1 MKIIV
6 RTLGIEDKA
15 MIRDQIMKIA
25 ENEPQFAKA
34 VDIMEEQVA
43 QMPIVPK
50 DLDKEIQM
58 LEFVLQNPDKYEEVR
73 AAAIKDGYIQEDMVP
88 PQFDQVFI
96 ISLLVALYG
105 LQDRLKQ
112 RGYARGG
119 LKVAGRQLADMGRGG
134 DDMVAHINHR
144 EAEVLRRM
152 GGAGTINPNTGL
164 HEYKKGGI
172 LGMILPVALS
182 IIAPGLGTAIG
193 SAIGLSGTAAS
204 MVGGA
209 LIGAGTSAITGGNP
223 LMGALTGGIMPAVS
237 GALGGTDGLF
247 SKMGITGENGI
258 LGNVFGGATP
268 TPEGSVDLTK
278 AMGSALDSPANIAAE
293 AALNGVSPQ
302 DASAAFGSPLNTV
315 ASSLNTGAPNTPDVT
330 KAMGSAL
337 NSPAN
342 IEAEAALNNVTAK
355 DAMSAYGG
363 TSSPSSSVIDT
374 IKNGLG
380 FGEKGSGLSLSKLA
394 PLAMM
399 ASSLMG
405 GQKIPAATAAS
416 MTPEQQAY
424 FNKSGYS
431 WDWDAIGKAAS
442 QEGKSIS
449 DYVAQHWDEVGAGQ
463 KFKVDAAG
471 PTVAAAHGGALGH
484 ISRLARGSGSG
495 RDDTIN
501 ARLSDGEYVIDAETV
516 ALLGDGSTDAGAKR
530 LDEMRKQIRMQKGK
544 SLSKGKFSP
553 DAKSPLSYLKGVA

>member
-1 MKIIV
+1 
-6 RTLGIEDKA
+6 

-73 AAAIKDGYIQEDMVP
+73 AAAIQDGYIQEDMVP
-88 PQFDQVFI
+88 PQFDQVFV

-105 LQDRLKQ
+105 LQDRMKQ

-164 HEYKKGGI
+164 HEYKKGGGI
-172 LGMILPVALS
+172 LGMILPIALS
-182 IIAPGLGTAIG
+182 FIAPGLGTAIG
-193 SAIGLSGTAAS
+193 SAIGLSGTAAA
-204 MVGGA
+204 MAGGA
-209 LIGAGTSAITGGNP
+209 LIGAGTSALTGGNP

-237 GALGGTDGLF
+237 GAFGGTDGLF

-258 LGNVFGGATP
+258 LGNIFGGGTP

-278 AMGSALDSPANIAAE
+278 AMGSALNSPANIAAE

-302 DASAAFGSPLNTV
+302 DAFSAFGSPLNAV
-315 ASSLNTGAPNTPDVT
+315 ASTLNTGSTTVTPPGEPSYISNPTTNPGGWGANGDV
-330 KAMGSAL
+330 
-337 NSPAN
+337 AN
-342 IEAEAALNNVTAK
+342 AGLPPVRPSEF
-355 DAMSAYGG
+355 GG
-363 TSSPSSSVIDT
+363 ATSSPSSSVIDT

-405 GQKIPAATAAS
+405 SQKVPAATAAS

-449 DYVAQHWDEVGAGQ
+449 DYVAQHWNEVGAGE
-463 KFKVDAAG
+463 KFRVDAAG
-471 PTVAAAHGGALGH
+471 PTVTASHGGALGH

-530 LDEMRKQIRMQKGK
+530 LDEMRKQVRMQKGK

>member
-1 MKIIV
+1 
-6 RTLGIEDKA
+6 

-105 LQDRLKQ
+105 LQDRLQQ

-164 HEYKKGGI
+164 HEYKKGGGI
-172 LGMILPVALS
+172 LGMLLPIALS
-182 IIAPGLGTAIG
+182 FIAPGLGTAIG

-237 GALGGTDGLF
+237 GAFGGTDGLF

-258 LGNVFGGATP
+258 LGNVFGGGQGADIAP
-268 TPEGSVDLTK
+268 TSNPGGWGAGVAGDFSLPTTNGGLPPIAPEGLRSFDT
-278 AMGSALDSPANIAAE
+278 S
-293 AALNGVSPQ
+293 
-302 DASAAFGSPLNTV
+302 SPLASLSSSFSGGNTPPTMGDAVTAGLPPDPNTV
-315 ASSLNTGAPNTPDVT
+315 SGLDRTNPFTQSSGGA
-330 KAMGSAL
+330 
-337 NSPAN
+337 
-342 IEAEAALNNVTAK
+342 
-355 DAMSAYGG
+355 

-399 ASSLMG
+399 ATSLMG
-405 GQKIPAATAAS
+405 GGQKVPAATAAS

-449 DYVAQHWDEVGAGQ
+449 DYVAQHWDEVGAGE
-463 KFKVDAAG
+463 KFRVNAAG
-471 PTVAAAHGGALGH
+471 PTVTASHGGALGH

-530 LDEMRKQIRMQKGK
+530 LDEMRKQVRMQKGK

>member
-1 MKIIV
+1 
-6 RTLGIEDKA
+6 

-73 AAAIKDGYIQEDMVP
+73 AAAIQDGYIQEDMVP
-88 PQFDQVFI
+88 PQFDQVFV

-105 LQDRLKQ
+105 LQDRLQQ

-164 HEYKKGGI
+164 HEYKKGGGI
-172 LGMILPVALS
+172 LGMLLPIALS
-182 IIAPGLGTAIG
+182 FIAPGLGTAIG

-237 GALGGTDGLF
+237 GAFGGTDGLF

-258 LGNVFGGATP
+258 LGNVFGGGTP

-278 AMGSALDSPANIAAE
+278 AMGSALDSPANITAE

-302 DASAAFGSPLNTV
+302 DASAAFGSPLNIV
-315 ASSLNTGAPNTPDVT
+315 ASTLNTGAPNSPDLT

-355 DAMSAYGG
+355 DAMSAYGA

-380 FGEKGSGLSLSKLA
+380 SGEKGSGLSLSKLA

-405 GQKIPAATAAS
+405 SQKVPAATAAS

-449 DYVAQHWDEVGAGQ
+449 DYVAQHWDEVGAGE
-463 KFKVDAAG
+463 KFRVDAAG
-471 PTVAAAHGGALGH
+471 PTVTASHGGALGH

-530 LDEMRKQIRMQKGK
+530 LDEMRKQVRMQKGK

>member
-1 MKIIV
+1 
-6 RTLGIEDKA
+6 

-88 PQFDQVFI
+88 PQFDQVFV

-119 LKVAGRQLADMGRGG
+119 LKVAGRELAGMGRGG

-164 HEYKKGGI
+164 HEYKKGGGI
-172 LGMILPVALS
+172 LGMLLPVALS
-182 IIAPGLGTAIG
+182 FIAPGLGTAIG
-193 SAIGLSGTAAS
+193 GALGLGTGTAAA
-204 MVGGA
+204 MAGGA
-209 LIGAGTSAITGGNP
+209 LIGAGTSALTGGNP
-223 LMGALTGGIMPAVS
+223 LIGALTGGIMPAVS
-237 GALGGTDGLF
+237 GAFGGTDGLF

-258 LGNVFGGATP
+258 LGNVFGGGQGADIAP
-268 TPEGSVDLTK
+268 TSNPGGWGAGVAGDFSLPTTNGGLPPIAPEGLRSFDT
-278 AMGSALDSPANIAAE
+278 S
-293 AALNGVSPQ
+293 
-302 DASAAFGSPLNTV
+302 SPL
-315 ASSLNTGAPNTPDVT
+315 ASLSSSFSGGNTPPATGDVAT
-330 KAMGSAL
+330 VGSDIKAGA
-337 NSPAN
+337 
-342 IEAEAALNNVTAK
+342 
-355 DAMSAYGG
+355 

-405 GQKIPAATAAS
+405 GQKVPAATAAS

-431 WDWDAIGKAAS
+431 WDWDAISKAAS

-449 DYVAQHWDEVGAGQ
+449 DYVAQHWDEVGAGE
-463 KFKVDAAG
+463 KFRVDAAG
-471 PTVAAAHGGALGH
+471 PTVTASHGGALGH

-501 ARLSDGEYVIDAETV
+501 ARLSDGEYVMDAETV

-530 LDEMRKQIRMQKGK
+530 FDEMRKQIRMQKGK

-553 DAKSPLSYLKGVA
+553 NAKSPLSYLKGVA